1 MSTTGNGTGGRAHTS
16 DAGWGCMLRSAQM
29 LLSNALLRHAAT
41 VAPGDW
47 ALPPPLPLRS
57 HNDANAAAAAAVV
70 TGGGTLPLLLPH
82 LPPALLATLALFAD
96 CPGATFSVHTLCD
109 WGARRLGKK
118 PGEWF
123 GPSET
128 AWIVR
133 HAVTAAQALP
143 PTCAGGAALPAW
155 LGAHALALEVAEHGT
170 VYLDRLVKWSLGQ
183 RPERIQWER
192 RAPLSAPACA
202 PAPASASLSDAAS
215 LTALTA
221 GIDPDPQPQPAAAVA
236 AAGAGAGAGEVVAAL
251 RREAAAAAA
260 AASAAAAAGQGP
272 DVSHLH
278 AHERSPASLQ
288 RPPSSY
294 SPFPGS
300 SAADATNSAAGAGAG
315 AGVDAGAGWRPLLL
329 LVPVRLGIDHVD
341 PSYIESLLMC
351 FHCPVFAGAI
361 GGRPRASLFFTG
373 AQDSRLFYL
382 DPHTVQPALP
392 PGAGTS
398 PQHAS
403 AAALG
408 SYFCPTIQSIEVAAI
423 DPCLTLAFYLPTE
436 DATMQFWA
444 FAKTMMAHAA
454 SAEPA
459 GSWLSVI
466 TADDLAP
473 CHGSGSDSDDDDGD
487 DDDGD
492 DEGGS
497 GVGRGRRG
505 GRGRGDGGPGY
516 VADDLIGTMD
526 AEFFEGDDDDGA
538 DADADTDAGAG
549 AGAGAGEG
557 AGTGT
562 CAGTG
567 GRKASRAG
575 AGGAG
580 AGAGRR
586 SGGGGGGG
594 GGRKQREE
602 ESDDGF
608 VLL

>member
-341 PSYIESLLMC
+341 PSYIESLLMVLC
-351 FHCPVFAGAI
+351 TFNLRTLSLTLDLSFLTVSSPPCPLL
-361 GGRPRASLFFTG
+361 PYLSAST
-373 AQDSRLFYL
+373 APSS
-382 DPHTVQPALP
+382 PAP
-392 PGAGTS
+392 
-398 PQHAS
+398 S
-403 AAALG
+403 AAARGRLF
-408 SYFCPTIQSIEVAAI
+408 SS
-423 DPCLTLAFYLPTE
+423 
-436 DATMQFWA
+436 
-444 FAKTMMAHAA
+444 
-454 SAEPA
+454 
-459 GSWLSVI
+459 
-466 TADDLAP
+466 LAP
-473 CHGSGSDSDDDDGD
+473 
-487 DDDGD
+487 
-492 DEGGS
+492 
-497 GVGRGRRG
+497 RT
-505 GRGRGDGGPGY
+505 P
-516 VADDLIGTMD
+516 
-526 AEFFEGDDDDGA
+526 
-538 DADADTDAGAG
+538 
-549 AGAGAGEG
+549 
-557 AGTGT
+557 
-562 CAGTG
+562 
-567 GRKASRAG
+567 ASFISTRTRCS
-575 AGGAG
+575 
-580 AGAGRR
+580 RR
-586 SGGGGGGG
+586 SRPALAPARNTRRQPRLGATSA
-594 GGRKQREE
+594 RRFSPLKSQVRAV
-602 ESDDGF
+602 S
-608 VLL
+608 